1 MTDGELVRQ
10 TLDGNRAACDALV
23 RRWAGR
29 VLAFCQAR
37 VANRQLA
44 EDLAQEALLRGIRG
58 LPSLDSPD
66 KFGTWICGIAVR
78 VCSDWR
84 KARQSSQVPFTTLR
98 AAAPPDDLAATD
110 ADATEGAVDRAD
122 DVRQLMDEVARL
134 PEKHREVLLLFYQ
147 QDATYQELANLLG
160 VSTATINARLTQ
172 ARAML
177 RERMS
182 HLRS

>member
-1 MTDGELVRQ
+1 
-10 TLDGNRAACDALV
+10 
-23 RRWAGR
+23 
-29 VLAFCQAR
+29 
-37 VANRQLA
+37 
-44 EDLAQEALLRGIRG
+44 
-58 LPSLDSPD
+58 
-66 KFGTWICGIAVR
+66 
-78 VCSDWR
+78 
-84 KARQSSQVPFTTLR
+84 VPFTTLR